1 MFLSHLF
8 RAGCAAALMLL
19 LPGCGSD
26 DKPEAP
32 LPKIESLTFEQ
43 TSYEVGSGAVKR
55 LNLLIKPEGGAESVY
70 NNQLNPYDM
79 TWGIDD
85 PSVASITQGGMLTAL
100 KRGSATVTVAT
111 PYYTAPVSATIVVDG
126 GVSPEENLLTEQ
138 LARPLSAAI
147 IYSRNVRL
155 ARNSVLQSFDIDSG
169 GDIFYIQIAGTDAH
183 SLNVLRGAPA
193 PGAEKTQLAAPLMTL
208 TYFGHGTNMAVEEEG
223 DDRWIWA
230 GSYGSKE
237 SGSDGYSFSQTIA
250 RVKFVPGTDCKPEQ
264 CTEHYFLP
272 GVRHIHPALDPA
284 NDVLGVTYS
293 GGGTRHFAFYRLSDA
308 KALAPTTEQLEQR
321 TWGGGATDPNK
332 TPVTESPAVQ
342 VRNLGRLTRLGGF
355 SLTEGSNP
363 DQIGKYAFQ
372 GFDVKNGRVFY
383 YEGENNLGNTFL
395 PSNAYLTV
403 FDFQG
408 GIRCA
413 RTRVG
418 LLDDR
423 KALQSNS
430 ISQVGSLEAEGVKWH
445 DGKLY
450 LRVVDYKTGR
460 KAFSL
465 SDVWY
470 GMGLQMLLYLFALER
485 SGPARYGHEIV
496 PAGVLYVPARD
507 VLIPADRRL
516 SPEEAARERAG
527 AVRRSGLL
535 LDDAAVLHAMEHSDT
550 PQYLPVS
557 PRRKTDALASA
568 EQLGLLARHI
578 ETTLLDLAHELRGG
592 SITADPY
599 FRSGQDTACTHC
611 DYLTVCHFTPGMGG
625 DCHRVLTKLPAD
637 KVWSNLKGGAP
648 DA

>member
-308 KALAPTTEQLEQR
+308 KALGRRRNRPEQNAGHGKPR
-321 TWGGGATDPNK
+321 GPGAQPRQ
-332 TPVTESPAVQ
+332 AH
-342 VRNLGRLTRLGGF
+342 
-355 SLTEGSNP
+355 
-363 DQIGKYAFQ
+363 A
-372 GFDVKNGRVFY
+372 
-383 YEGENNLGNTFL
+383 
-395 PSNAYLTV
+395 A
-403 FDFQG
+403 
-408 GIRCA
+408 
-413 RTRVG
+413 
-418 LLDDR
+418 
-423 KALQSNS
+423 
-430 ISQVGSLEAEGVKWH
+430 
-445 DGKLY
+445 
-450 LRVVDYKTGR
+450 
-460 KAFSL
+460 
-465 SDVWY
+465 
-470 GMGLQMLLYLFALER
+470 
-485 SGPARYGHEIV
+485 
-496 PAGVLYVPARD
+496 
-507 VLIPADRRL
+507 RRL
-516 SPEEAARERAG
+516 QPDGRQQPRPDRQIRLPG
-527 AVRRSGLL
+527 LRR
-535 LDDAAVLHAMEHSDT
+535 
-550 PQYLPVS
+550 
-557 PRRKTDALASA
+557 
-568 EQLGLLARHI
+568 
-578 ETTLLDLAHELRGG
+578 
-592 SITADPY
+592 
-599 FRSGQDTACTHC
+599 
-611 DYLTVCHFTPGMGG
+611 
-625 DCHRVLTKLPAD
+625 
-637 KVWSNLKGGAP
+637 
-648 DA
+648 

>member
-126 GVSPEENLLTEQ
+126 GVSPEENLLTKQ

-395 PSNAYLTV
+395 PSNAYLT
-403 FDFQG
+403 
-408 GIRCA
+408 
-413 RTRVG
+413 
-418 LLDDR
+418 DR
-423 KALQSNS
+423 KS
-430 ISQVGSLEAEGVKWH
+430 
-445 DGKLY
+445 
-450 LRVVDYKTGR
+450 VV
-460 KAFSL
+460 
-465 SDVWY
+465 
-470 GMGLQMLLYLFALER
+470 
-485 SGPARYGHEIV
+485 
-496 PAGVLYVPARD
+496 
-507 VLIPADRRL
+507 
-516 SPEEAARERAG
+516 
-527 AVRRSGLL
+527 
-535 LDDAAVLHAMEHSDT
+535 
-550 PQYLPVS
+550 
-557 PRRKTDALASA
+557 
-568 EQLGLLARHI
+568 
-578 ETTLLDLAHELRGG
+578 
-592 SITADPY
+592 
-599 FRSGQDTACTHC
+599 
-611 DYLTVCHFTPGMGG
+611 
-625 DCHRVLTKLPAD
+625 
-637 KVWSNLKGGAP
+637 
-648 DA
+648 

>member
-272 GVRHIHPALDPA
+272 
-284 NDVLGVTYS
+284 
-293 GGGTRHFAFYRLSDA
+293 
-308 KALAPTTEQLEQR
+308 
-321 TWGGGATDPNK
+321 
-332 TPVTESPAVQ
+332 
-342 VRNLGRLTRLGGF
+342 
-355 SLTEGSNP
+355 
-363 DQIGKYAFQ
+363 
-372 GFDVKNGRVFY
+372 
-383 YEGENNLGNTFL
+383 
-395 PSNAYLTV
+395 
-403 FDFQG
+403 
-408 GIRCA
+408 
-413 RTRVG
+413 
-418 LLDDR
+418 DR
-423 KALQSNS
+423 KS
-430 ISQVGSLEAEGVKWH
+430 
-445 DGKLY
+445 
-450 LRVVDYKTGR
+450 VV
-460 KAFSL
+460 
-465 SDVWY
+465 
-470 GMGLQMLLYLFALER
+470 
-485 SGPARYGHEIV
+485 
-496 PAGVLYVPARD
+496 
-507 VLIPADRRL
+507 
-516 SPEEAARERAG
+516 
-527 AVRRSGLL
+527 
-535 LDDAAVLHAMEHSDT
+535 
-550 PQYLPVS
+550 
-557 PRRKTDALASA
+557 
-568 EQLGLLARHI
+568 
-578 ETTLLDLAHELRGG
+578 
-592 SITADPY
+592 
-599 FRSGQDTACTHC
+599 
-611 DYLTVCHFTPGMGG
+611 
-625 DCHRVLTKLPAD
+625 
-637 KVWSNLKGGAP
+637 
-648 DA
+648 

>member
-223 DDRWIWA
+223 NDHWI
-230 GSYGSKE
+230 
-237 SGSDGYSFSQTIA
+237 
-250 RVKFVPGTDCKPEQ
+250 
-264 CTEHYFLP
+264 
-272 GVRHIHPALDPA
+272 
-284 NDVLGVTYS
+284 
-293 GGGTRHFAFYRLSDA
+293 
-308 KALAPTTEQLEQR
+308 
-321 TWGGGATDPNK
+321 
-332 TPVTESPAVQ
+332 
-342 VRNLGRLTRLGGF
+342 LGRKLRL
-355 SLTEGSNP
+355 EG
-363 DQIGKYAFQ
+363 IGI
-372 GFDVKNGRVFY
+372 GR
-383 YEGENNLGNTFL
+383 LFL
-395 PSNAYLTV
+395 FANH
-403 FDFQG
+403 
-408 GIRCA
+408 
-413 RTRVG
+413 RTREIRPGNG
-418 LLDDR
+418 L
-423 KALQSNS
+423 
-430 ISQVGSLEAEGVKWH
+430 
-445 DGKLY
+445 
-450 LRVVDYKTGR
+450 
-460 KAFSL
+460 
-465 SDVWY
+465 
-470 GMGLQMLLYLFALER
+470 
-485 SGPARYGHEIV
+485 
-496 PAGVLYVPARD
+496 
-507 VLIPADRRL
+507 
-516 SPEEAARERAG
+516 
-527 AVRRSGLL
+527 
-535 LDDAAVLHAMEHSDT
+535 
-550 PQYLPVS
+550 
-557 PRRKTDALASA
+557 
-568 EQLGLLARHI
+568 
-578 ETTLLDLAHELRGG
+578 
-592 SITADPY
+592 
-599 FRSGQDTACTHC
+599 
-611 DYLTVCHFTPGMGG
+611 
-625 DCHRVLTKLPAD
+625 
-637 KVWSNLKGGAP
+637 
-648 DA
+648 

>member
-1 MFLSHLF
+1 
-8 RAGCAAALMLL
+8 ML
-19 LPGCGSD
+19 
-26 DKPEAP
+26 
-32 LPKIESLTFEQ
+32 
-43 TSYEVGSGAVKR
+43 
-55 LNLLIKPEGGAESVY
+55 
-70 NNQLNPYDM
+70 
-79 TWGIDD
+79 
-85 PSVASITQGGMLTAL
+85 
-100 KRGSATVTVAT
+100 
-111 PYYTAPVSATIVVDG
+111 
-126 GVSPEENLLTEQ
+126 
-138 LARPLSAAI
+138 
-147 IYSRNVRL
+147 
-155 ARNSVLQSFDIDSG
+155 
-169 GDIFYIQIAGTDAH
+169 H
-183 SLNVLRGAPA
+183 GAPA

-450 LRVVDYKTGR
+450 LGFTARNANTSGDDR
-460 KAFSL
+460 
-465 SDVWY
+465 
-470 GMGLQMLLYLFALER
+470 LQTIF
-485 SGPARYGHEIV
+485 RY
-496 PAGVLYVPARD
+496 D
-507 VLIPADRRL
+507 
-516 SPEEAARERAG
+516 
-527 AVRRSGLL
+527 
-535 LDDAAVLHAMEHSDT
+535 
-550 PQYLPVS
+550 LP
-557 PRRKTDALASA
+557 
-568 EQLGLLARHI
+568 
-578 ETTLLDLAHELRGG
+578 
-592 SITADPY
+592 
-599 FRSGQDTACTHC
+599 
-611 DYLTVCHFTPGMGG
+611 
-625 DCHRVLTKLPAD
+625 
-637 KVWSNLKGGAP
+637 LK
-648 DA
+648 D